1 MLKPISTA
9 IAITLIFLLALT
21 LFLERAWGK
30 RPGSALK
37 MTKLS
42 NQYNIHVNIN
52 YLTVNGYR
60 LKLDLYQ
67 RKTSQPNPTLIF
79 IHGGGWID
87 GEKRLQVRKLIPYLE
102 MGLSVVNIE
111 YRLANIAHSPAAVED
126 CLCALRWVI
135 GHAEKYNF
143 DPDKIILAG
152 ESAGGHLA
160 LTTGLI
166 PASTEWNLPN
176 AGEETLKVA
185 AIINWYGITDVQDLI
200 TGSNTREY
208 AVTWLGNQPDK
219 LEIADRVSPLNYI
232 QPNLPPI
239 LTIHGDADT
248 VVPYSHAVRL
258 HQALDQAEVNNQLL
272 TIPQGGHGQFNAS
285 EEQKIN
291 QTIHNFLRQSQLL
304 N

>member
-1 MLKPISTA
+1 MLKPLSTA
-9 IAITLIFLLALT
+9 IAYTIILLLVLT

-30 RPGSALK
+30 RGGSALE

-42 NQYNIHVNIN
+42 NRYNIHVNVN
-52 YLTVNGYR
+52 YLTVKGYP
-60 LKLDLYQ
+60 LKLDIYQ
-67 RKTSQPNPTLIF
+67 RKTAQPHPTVIF
-79 IHGGGWID
+79 IHGGGWI
-87 GEKRLQVRKLIPYLE
+87 GGQKELQVRKLIPYLE

-111 YRLANIAHSPAAVED
+111 YRLANIALAPAAVED
-126 CLCALRWVI
+126 CMCALRWVI
-135 GHAEKYNF
+135 RHGEKYNLNT
-143 DPDKIILAG
+143 DKIILAG

-166 PASTEWNLPN
+166 PASTEWSLPCP
-176 AGEETLKVA
+176 GEEKLKVA
-185 AIINWYGITDVQDLI
+185 AIINWYGITDVRDLI
-200 TGSNTREY
+200 AGENTREY

-239 LTIHGDADT
+239 LTIHGDADSI
-248 VVPYSHAVRL
+248 VPYSHAVRL
-258 HQALDQAEVNNQLL
+258 HQALDQVEVNNQLL

-291 QTIHNFLRQSQLL
+291 QTIQTFLRQFQLL